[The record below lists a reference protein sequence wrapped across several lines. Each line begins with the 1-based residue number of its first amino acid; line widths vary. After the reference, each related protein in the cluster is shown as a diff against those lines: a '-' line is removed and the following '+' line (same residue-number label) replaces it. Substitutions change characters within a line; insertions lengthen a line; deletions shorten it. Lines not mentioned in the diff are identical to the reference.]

1 MRTVLARRILGGALA
16 TAATAT
22 VLLSAPLPAT
32 AATTAQLAPSSVVV
46 LATCRYVVNDTGVR
60 ARYGP
65 GTTYGIYRT
74 LTIGEVVT
82 GPCELVWNG
91 PEGRYWVKLYT
102 RAGFFVYAAAE
113 FLSPQQ

>member
-1 MRTVLARRILGGALA
+1 MTTVLARRILGGALA
-16 TAATAT
+16 TAAMAT
-22 VLLSAPLPAT
+22 GMLSAPLTANAAT
-32 AATTAQLAPSSVVV
+32 AQAETSSVVA

-65 GTTYGIYRT
+65 GTTYGIYRV
-74 LTIGEVVT
+74 LTIGEVVS
-82 GPCELVWNG
+82 GPCELIWNG